1 MPIHELTS
9 DNFDLQLQQHDLL
22 VIDFCAD
29 WCKPCKAFEKIM
41 LEVEPNFPGVL
52 FGRVNVEKQKMLAEE
67 FAVRSVPY
75 VMIIRKQTALYADSG
90 VLSAKDL
97 RDMLTQAQLLSP
109 EQLLQE
115 K

>member
-1 MPIHELTS
+1 MTIQELTS
-9 DNFDLQLQQHDLL
+9 ENFDAQLEQHDLL
-22 VIDFCAD
+22 VIDFCAE

-41 LEVEPNFPGVL
+41 LEVAPGFPGVL
-52 FGRVNVEKQKMLAEE
+52 FGRVDVEKQKALAEE
-67 FAVRSVPY
+67 FSVRSVPY

-97 RDMLTQAQLLSP
+97 RDMLTQAQLISP
-109 EQLLQE
+109 ELLQE